1 MNLIIRIL
9 GNDLSGLHG
18 ENQTY
23 NNLKFTLEN
32 EPEFENTDKVF
43 LLNRIYN
50 QEKKNLYIDLLK
62 KYNKKYIVDEFDI
75 NKFNELDYIYD
86 TKNNKFRKLYN
97 YNLYLINNNGS
108 RNFCINYGE
117 KNNYKWIF
125 PLDSN
130 SYFTEKMFSD
140 IIYNIESDT
149 KYLILPQVRLSNENI
164 DNEELIGKD
173 YIKYRNTFEPQI
185 AFRNDCDILFNERI
199 PYGSSPKA
207 ELLRVLRVPGKWKH
221 WTDNYKIY
229 GIKDRKIINDKY
241 QILSYIIRLNSY
253 NPNNNTKNNYY
264 NRVNGLEKLI
274 KQIKKENYFIEKFEN
289 KKNDNYLNYV
299 LLFILLILLFNK
311 FIINSKMD

>member
-50 QEKKNLYIDLLK
+50 QEKKNLYINLLK
-62 KYNKKYIVDEFDI
+62 KHNKKYIVDEFDI
-75 NKFNELDYIYD
+75 NKFNELHYIFD
-86 TKNNKFRKLYN
+86 TKKNYKFRKLYN
-97 YNLYLINNNGS
+97 FNLYLVNNNGS
-108 RNFCINYGE
+108 RNYCINYGK

-130 SYFTEKMFSD
+130 SYFTEKTFTD
-140 IIYNIESDT
+140 IINNIESDT

-164 DNEELIGKD
+164 ENEELIGKD
-173 YIKYRNTFEPQI
+173 YINYSETFEPQI
-185 AFRNDCDILFNERI
+185 AFRNDSEILFNEKI

-207 ELLRVLRVPGKWKH
+207 ELLRVLNVPGKWKR
-221 WTDNYKIY
+221 WNDNYQFY
-229 GIKDRKIINDKY
+229 GIKDRKIINEKY
-241 QILSYIIRLNSY
+241 QVLSYVIRLNSY
-253 NPNNNTKNNYY
+253 NPNNNTKNNYN
-264 NRVNGLEKLI
+264 NRINGLEKLVN
-274 KQIKKENYFIEKFEN
+274 QIKKKNSFIEKFDGKIKNNEN
-289 KKNDNYLNYV
+289 I
-299 LLFILLILLFNK
+299 ILLILLIMLLFL
-311 FIINSKMD
+311 IIKKYTS